1 MKHCDDF
8 FIFVFEDVGLLK
20 DVDGKISNGCQAL
33 RSACGVQIFKQP
45 SGGQMVMVSM
55 FYFLVVIVM
64 TNLNVPRPS
73 IFGAQTLEM
82 FSGERL
88 MMLLYFVVVIMM
100 RN

>member
-1 MKHCDDF
+1 M
-8 FIFVFEDVGLLK
+8 
-20 DVDGKISNGCQAL
+20 DGK
-33 RSACGVQIFKQP
+33 GVDVLFFSSCHRDDK
-45 SGGQMVMVSM
+45 
-55 FYFLVVIVM
+55 
-64 TNLNVPRPS
+64 LNVPRPS